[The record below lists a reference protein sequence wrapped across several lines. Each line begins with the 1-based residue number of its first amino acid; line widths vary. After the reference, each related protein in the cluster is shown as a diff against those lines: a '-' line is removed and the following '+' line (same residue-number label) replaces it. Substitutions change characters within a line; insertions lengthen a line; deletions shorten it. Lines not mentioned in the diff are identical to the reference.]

1 MTPSPPRRANVEL
14 TTDPVPARPGLR
26 VAVADDES
34 DTRQFLQEMLT
45 HLGHTVVGAADTGRR
60 LVEVCRA
67 ARPDLV
73 VTDIKMPD
81 LDGLEAAA
89 EVNRTHPVPV
99 VLISAHHEAELLDRA
114 AADYVMTY
122 LVKPVKPTDLQ
133 AAVTMAAAKFALFRK
148 AAAENAELKQA
159 LEDRKVIERAKGAVT
174 RRVGVNEADAYRRMR
189 KVASDK
195 NRKLVDVARDILA
208 ADDVFDALDAVD
220 ER

>member
-1 MTPSPPRRANVEL
+1 MTTPPR
-14 TTDPVPARPGLR
+14 TGLR
-26 VAVADDES
+26 IAVADDER
-34 DTRQFLQEMLT
+34 DMRQFLQEMLT

-67 ARPDLV
+67 EAPDLV

-89 EVNRTHPVPV
+89 EVNRDRPVPV
-99 VLISAHHEAELLDRA
+99 VVISAHHETELLDRA
-114 AADYVMTY
+114 AAGYVMTY

-133 AAVTMAAAKFALFRK
+133 AAIAMAVARFAQFRK
-148 AAAENAELKQA
+148 ATAEAAELKQA
-159 LEDRKVIERAKGAVT
+159 LEDRKLVERAKGAVT

-189 KVASDK
+189 RMASDH
-195 NRKLVDVARDILA
+195 NRKLVDVAREILA
-208 ADDVFDALDAVD
+208 ADGVFDSLDGVD